1 MINKAGILALSIFYS
16 AKLLTFEPRQKKT
29 AIIII
34 IEIHYRKED
43 IKLFLLVKT

>member
-34 IEIHYRKED
+34 EIHYRKED